1 MKRCPKC
8 GKNFADDANF
18 CPVDAGRLVAAD
30 EPASPATD
38 GLIGGRFELGPQ
50 IGGSTT
56 GPVHRA
62 VDRKD
67 GAAVAIKLVS
77 AEVMAI
83 PAVAQR
89 IERELKQLERVQHPA
104 VVRVLGSGRTEI
116 ARALFGVDRL
126 VAGEVLVG
134 GRPIR
139 LRSPADAVAAGI
151 ALVPEN
157 RKSDGLFFNF
167 QGQANMSIAKLSRLG
182 PAAAMSLA
190 TEARLVAGIG
200 DRLELSAGAADRL
213 VGLLSGGNQQ
223 KIVIGRWLFAGARI
237 YVLDEPTQGIDV
249 GARAAVYDLIN
260 ELTEAGNAVVLISS
274 DDNELLA
281 MSDRIGIVSH
291 GRLVDIRK
299 ASDVQKT
306 DLLRASAKQETA
318 A

>member
-104 VVRVLGSGRTEI
+104 VVRVLGSGRTGEQ
-116 ARALFGVDRL
+116 LF
-126 VAGEVLVG
+126 
-134 GRPIR
+134 I
-139 LRSPADAVAAGI
+139 
-151 ALVPEN
+151 
-157 RKSDGLFFNF
+157 
-167 QGQANMSIAKLSRLG
+167 
-182 PAAAMSLA
+182 A
-190 TEARLVAGIG
+190 TELV
-200 DRLELSAGAADRL
+200 E
-213 VGLLSGGNQQ
+213 
-223 KIVIGRWLFAGARI
+223 GARDLGELI
-237 YVLDEPTQGIDV
+237 
-249 GARAAVYDLIN
+249 GAS
-260 ELTEAGNAVVLISS
+260 GP
-274 DDNELLA
+274 
-281 MSDRIGIVSH
+281 
-291 GRLVDIRK
+291 VD
-299 ASDVQKT
+299 AQ
-306 DLLRASAKQETA
+306 RASELVVSIGEGVI
-318 A
+318 